1 MENSPYYTAC
11 AHVSWI
17 LVLVGSFICLS
28 YSSTEARRIH
38 LTPEQQSQLANANSV
53 FVRVL
58 ALTEK
63 GPADST
69 PILKTITTRLQQLH
83 YTVVTDAAQPHD
95 VEFKVKCEERKTL
108 TGTSATGGDV
118 ELADAPDR
126 LWKGPACLFTYQ
138 LDHRDLEW
146 KKEIRT
152 SFSDATQ
159 AAQQAKIANAGNYA
173 IDATESTPRRI

>member
-28 YSSTEARRIH
+28 YSSIEARRIH

-63 GPADST
+63 GQPTS
-69 PILKTITTRLQQLH
+69 RL
-83 YTVVTDAAQPHD
+83 
-95 VEFKVKCEERKTL
+95 
-108 TGTSATGGDV
+108 S
-118 ELADAPDR
+118 
-126 LWKGPACLFTYQ
+126 
-138 LDHRDLEW
+138 
-146 KKEIRT
+146 
-152 SFSDATQ
+152 
-159 AAQQAKIANAGNYA
+159 
-173 IDATESTPRRI
+173 